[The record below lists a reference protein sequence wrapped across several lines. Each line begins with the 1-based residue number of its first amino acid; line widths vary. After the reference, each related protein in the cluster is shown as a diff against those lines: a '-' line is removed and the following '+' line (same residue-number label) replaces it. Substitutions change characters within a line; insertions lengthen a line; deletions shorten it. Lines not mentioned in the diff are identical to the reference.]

1 MANTWQTISLKP
13 LTGALNN
20 RARPS
25 DLAPG
30 EFRWKLNL
38 AINSTGRLSRRDGF
52 QRFGL
57 SSESAFV
64 NQDHHHRG
72 RVRHPITYAF
82 ESTSSDGTRQLFD
95 ATDHEV
101 SVLDM
106 DAGLWLDLATGMGGG
121 NGARWKAAELQ
132 DVVIWTNNVDTVRS
146 HSLGTTEFDPIADLT
161 ALNVTKAKIAI
172 QFGGFILLLNIEQDG
187 KRHSSRVMWSDINRP
202 LAYAPGELYTPPG
215 GAETESLA
223 GFQDLDYGDDI
234 IAAAQLGGN
243 LMIYTKRSIWRCY
256 VSAQTVDAVFGFQKV
271 YSEPENQKGC
281 IVYPNTLVNLGDMH
295 VYASRDD
302 FYVFSPYYTKPKNL
316 EEWEWLHNAT
326 GLIFDNLQHPTY
338 ALDPDY
344 CESPIAKFVPVRNE
358 IWISWPSVG
367 AAGINNHT
375 LVANTVYRTADY
387 VDHGFTMFVN
397 DRQTPEGS
405 ACNETQVFI
414 GASSEDYSLKAIGNA
429 VFKRELHV
437 LDNYYAPNDISLSG
451 VTYYDEGYNS
461 IISGLLPLGFPDSDK
476 IAKQVLLEHD
486 TVDQD
491 EPCLIKLKIGNSY
504 NVADTMDGDTACSP
518 QWRALS
524 TKQLKCPGSA
534 RVSELA
540 AKNQRPNLG
549 LEWQFLYRG
558 RYLYFEL
565 SVFGKTGPAV
575 GGDSAW
581 SKIDVQA
588 MVVK

>member
-1 MANTWQTISLKP
+1 MNT
-13 LTGALNN
+13 

-30 EFRWKLNL
+30 EFRWKQNL
-38 AINSTGRLSRRDGF
+38 AMNSTGRLSRQDGF

-57 SSESAFV
+57 SSGLYV

-72 RVRHPITYAF
+72 RTRYPVTYAF

-101 SVLDM
+101 SVLDL

-121 NGARWKAAELQ
+121 NGSRWKAAELQ

-146 HSLGTTEFDPIADLT
+146 HSLGTTEFDAIASLT
-161 ALNVTKAKIAI
+161 ALNVTKARIVI
-172 QFGGFILLLNIEQDG
+172 QFGGFILLMNIEQDG
-187 KRHSSRVMWSDINRP
+187 QRHSSRVMWSDINRP
-202 LAYAPGELYTPPG
+202 LAYEPGELYTPPSG
-215 GAETESLA
+215 EETESLA

-234 IAAAQLGGN
+234 IAAAQLGGS

-256 VSAQTVDAVFGFQKV
+256 VSAASPDAVFGFQKV

-326 GLIFDNLQHPTY
+326 GLIFDNLQHPSY

-344 CESPIAKFVPVRNE
+344 CESPVAKFVPVRNE
-358 IWISWPSVG
+358 IWISWPSAG

-375 LVANTVYRTADY
+375 LVANTVYRTASY
-387 VDHGFTMFVN
+387 VDHGFTAFVN
-397 DRQTPEGS
+397 DRQTPDGS

-414 GASSEDYSLKAIGNA
+414 GASSEDYALKAIGNA
-429 VFKRELHV
+429 VFKRELIS
-437 LDNYYAPNDISLSG
+437 LTNDDPTADISLSG
-451 VTYYDEGYNS
+451 AVYYDEGYNS
-461 IISGLLPLGFPDSDK
+461 VISGLLPLGFPDDEK
-476 IAKQVLLEHD
+476 IVKDFLLEHD
-486 TVDQD
+486 TIAQD
-491 EPCLIKLKIGNSY
+491 EPCLIKLRIGNSY
-504 NVADTMDGDTACSP
+504 NAADTMLDDGACAP
-518 QWRALS
+518 QWKLLS
-524 TKQLKCPGSA
+524 TKQLTCPGSA
-534 RVSELA
+534 NVSVLA

-549 LEWQFLYRG
+549 LDWQFHYRG
-558 RYLYFEL
+558 RNLYFEL
-565 SVFGKTGPAV
+565 TVFGKTGPAV

-581 SKIDVQA
+581 SKIDVKA
-588 MVVK
+588 MTVK